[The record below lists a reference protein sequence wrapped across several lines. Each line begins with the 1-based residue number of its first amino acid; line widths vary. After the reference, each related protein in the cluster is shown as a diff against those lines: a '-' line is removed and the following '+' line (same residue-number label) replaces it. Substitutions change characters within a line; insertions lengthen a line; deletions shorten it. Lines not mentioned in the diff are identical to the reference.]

1 MRETLERYMEK
12 LPGNA
17 VMVAFS
23 GGVDSGLLLAAALP
37 VLVLMHA
44 AGAREA
50 LSSIRRLLPVV
61 ILLYLFMRGAVQALF
76 LPKIMRRIGR

>member
-23 GGVDSGLLLAAALP
+23 GGVDSALLLAAACRSLNP
-37 VLVLMHA
+37 AGRTVYA
-44 AGAREA
+44 ATVRTSRCPPNEPT
-50 LSSIRRLLPVV
+50 LT
-61 ILLYLFMRGAVQALF
+61 
-76 LPKIMRRIGR
+76 